1 MTQFDLETLNIAFY
15 GNQTK
20 SMEDGIYTIYDS
32 QNNIYQ
38 QYNLYEIKDDFDELL
53 YEVKENRNGNID
65 FSKSFQIITQ
75 Q

>member
-1 MTQFDLETLNIAFY
+1 LETLNIAFY

-20 SMEDGIYTIYDS
+20 SMEDGIYTIYDP

-38 QYNLYEIKDDFDELL
+38 QFNLYEIKDEFDNLL
-53 YEVKENRNGNID
+53 FEVKQNRGENID
-65 FSKSFQIITQ
+65 FSKSFQLITQ